1 MFNIPDIKPQME
13 WSLIGSRGTISPLH
27 TDSDGLGTLIVVLNG
42 SKYWI
47 LMMRFGEHEINCSVN
62 SLRPKWDPYF
72 VNNGNNA
79 DQYCFEGV
87 YLQKGD
93 ML

>member
-1 MFNIPDIKPQME
+1 M
-13 WSLIGSRGTISPLH
+13 
-27 TDSDGLGTLIVVLNG
+27 DSDGLGTLIVVLNG

-47 LMMRFGEHEINCSVN
+47 LMMRFGEHEIVCSIN

-72 VNNGNNA
+72 VNNWNNA

-87 YLQKGD
+87 HLQKGD